1 MISLKQ
7 IVLYV
12 KMASNSYKK
21 YNDLGMTA
29 SEKAAENAMHMQM
42 TQHQETIRKQQ
53 EQIAQL
59 QKKQS
64 TLSRAISANSK
75 RPPPLNKASVPAS
88 YNRSHAPRV
97 RTIQEKKNA
106 IISNKI
112 AIFKISAPWCQPCQE
127 MAPKYN
133 ALAKL
138 VNSSGKIMLYTEE
151 HEDRLSADVQHIP
164 AIDFYFRS
172 KKVHRQTGA
181 DFNETK
187 KYVNM
192 LINSAKSEDVR
203 QQQNNM
209 QPHPAQGMQP
219 ERSRNNRPESGRYPP
234 STMRM

>member
-1 MISLKQ
+1 
-7 IVLYV
+7 
-12 KMASNSYKK
+12 MASNSYKK

-42 TQHQETIRKQQ
+42 THAQETIRKQQ
-53 EQIAQL
+53 EQIQQL
-59 QKKQS
+59 QKKQN
-64 TLSRAISANSK
+64 TLSRTIAKNSQ
-75 RPPPLNKASVPAS
+75 RPPQLNKAAKPAS

-106 IISNKI
+106 IVSNKI

-127 MAPKYN
+127 MAPKYD

-164 AIDFYFRS
+164 AIDFYFKG

-187 KYVNM
+187 KHVNM
-192 LINSAKSEDVR
+192 LINGAKSEDVR
-203 QQQNNM
+203 RQQNIM

-219 ERSRNNRPESGRYPP
+219 ERRSQNDRPMSGRYPP
-234 STMRM
+234 SAMRM